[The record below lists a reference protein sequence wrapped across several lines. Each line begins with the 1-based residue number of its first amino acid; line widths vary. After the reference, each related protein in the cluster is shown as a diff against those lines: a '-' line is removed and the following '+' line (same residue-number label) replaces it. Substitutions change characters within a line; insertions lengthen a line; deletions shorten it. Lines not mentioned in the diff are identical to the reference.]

1 MDNVKILITGGNGFI
16 GRPILDLL
24 KSKDI
29 EVCVIGRHRPEN
41 FEGFFL
47 EVDILKISQIEIFK
61 ILNKIKPTHLIH
73 LAWYTEYG
81 KFWNAEENISWIYK
95 TISLIKIFC
104 EVGGKCV
111 IATGSCAEYSWDTS
125 EKLRENSKCEPKTL
139 YGVTKNVTRQLASQI
154 CSQAGVSLAWCRI
167 FFPYGPGD
175 NDKKFIPLLKNI
187 VNNSKDQFKI
197 NQPGLR
203 DFLHINDIAEAI
215 FTILDKNSDGIIN
228 ICSGIPY
235 DLNNLMF
242 KVLKYKK
249 LNLKNNNLSFSY
261 NKKNMIN
268 IVGNNQILTELGWK
282 AKTDLYSYILE

>member
-1 MDNVKILITGGNGFI
+1 M
-16 GRPILDLL
+16 
-24 KSKDI
+24 
-29 EVCVIGRHRPEN
+29 
-41 FEGFFL
+41 
-47 EVDILKISQIEIFK
+47 
-61 ILNKIKPTHLIH
+61 
-73 LAWYTEYG
+73 
-81 KFWNAEENISWIYK
+81 
-95 TISLIKIFC
+95 
-104 EVGGKCV
+104 
-111 IATGSCAEYSWDTS
+111 
-125 EKLRENSKCEPKTL
+125 
-139 YGVTKNVTRQLASQI
+139 
-154 CSQAGVSLAWCRI
+154 RI

-249 LNLKNNNLSFSY
+249 LNLKNNNLSFSN